1 MKLIDFSK
9 KRELKKQKQAIYEAI
24 KALVDEANS
33 EPNEEPETVLIENQE
48 PEAVLRIV
56 HLNKNVE

>member
-1 MKLIDFSK
+1 MKLFDFSK

-48 PEAVLRIV
+48 PKAVLRIV

>member
-1 MKLIDFSK
+1 MKLFDFSK

>member
-1 MKLIDFSK
+1 MKLFDFSK
-9 KRELKKQKQAIYEAI
+9 RRELKKQKQAIYEAI

-33 EPNEEPETVLIENQE
+33 EPNEEPETVLIENRE